1 MAEAGRVLVGTC
13 NWADHKDFYPP
24 GLPAPERL
32 AFYARFFPIV
42 EVDTTFY
49 GIPKP
54 EVAKRWVRSTPDSF
68 LFNVK
73 AYKSL
78 TFHEREDGK
87 PRAATDDEER
97 DFMTLLKPIR
107 ESGKLRGVHY
117 QFPPWFT
124 ANPANMDYI
133 SRLPDRHPQDRLVV
147 EFRHRSWSEPGRFDA
162 VTELLEEA
170 RMTYCIVD
178 EPQLGSG
185 SMAPHTAVTTPDLA
199 VLRLHGHNYKTWY
212 KKGQTSADRF
222 DYLYPEEE
230 LLEWVP
236 RIRTLANRVKEVHV
250 LFNNNRSNY
259 AVVNGLQMG
268 ELLDLDLPSPDSL
281 PKRVPDTEQT
291 ELPLETS
298 ARRRPRARA

>member
-1 MAEAGRVLVGTC
+1 VVESSRILVGTC

-24 GLPAPERL
+24 GMPAPERL
-32 AFYARFFPIV
+32 AYYAGFFPIV

-54 EVAKRWVRSTPDSF
+54 EVGERWVQSTPDGF
-68 LFNVK
+68 VFNVK
-73 AYKSL
+73 AFKSL
-78 TFHEREDGK
+78 TLHERENGR

-97 DFMTLLKPIR
+97 DFMALLRPVR
-107 ESGKLRGVHY
+107 DAGKLRAVHY

-133 SRLPDRHPQDRLVV
+133 SRLPDRHPRDRLIV
-147 EFRHRSWSEPGRFDA
+147 EFRHRTWSEAGRFDA

-170 RMTYCIVD
+170 GMTYCVVD
-178 EPQLGSG
+178 EPQLGSA
-185 SMAPHTAVTTPDLA
+185 SMAPHMAVTTPDLA

-212 KKGQTSADRF
+212 KKGETSADRF
-222 DYLYPEEE
+222 DYLYREEE

-236 RIRTLANRVKEVHV
+236 RIRALADRAREVHV

-268 ELLDLDLPSPDSL
+268 QLLDLGLPSPEL
-281 PKRVPDTEQT
+281 VLNRVPDPEQA
-291 ELPLETS
+291 ELPFS
-298 ARRRPRARA
+298 RSPRAGA

>member
-1 MAEAGRVLVGTC
+1 MAEAGQVLVGTC

-54 EVAKRWVRSTPDSF
+54 EVAERWVRSTPDSF

-78 TFHEREDGK
+78 TLHEREDGK
-87 PRAATDDEER
+87 PRAATDEEER
-97 DFMTLLKPIR
+97 DFMALLRPVR
-107 ESGKLRGVHY
+107 DSGKLGAVHY

-133 SRLPDRHPQDRLVV
+133 SRLPDRHPQDRLIV
-147 EFRHRSWSEPGRFDA
+147 EFRHRSWSEPARFDA

-170 RMTYCIVD
+170 GMTYCIVD
-178 EPQLGSG
+178 EPQLGSA
-185 SMAPHTAVTTPDLA
+185 SMAPHMAVTTPDLA

-212 KKGQTSADRF
+212 KKGETSADRF

-236 RIRTLANRVKEVHV
+236 RIRTLADRVKEVHV

-268 ELLDLDLPSPDSL
+268 QLLDLGLPPPESIPGPAADA
-281 PKRVPDTEQT
+281 EQT
-291 ELPLETS
+291 ELPLGEV
-298 ARRRPRARA
+298 

>member
-1 MAEAGRVLVGTC
+1 VAEAGRVLVGTC
-13 NWADHKDFYPP
+13 NWADHKDFYPR
-24 GLPAPERL
+24 GLPATERL
-32 AFYARFFPIV
+32 GHYARYFPIV

-54 EVAKRWVRSTPDSF
+54 EVAERWVQSTPDSF
-68 LFNVK
+68 VFNVK

-78 TFHEREDGK
+78 TLHEREDGK
-87 PRAATDDEER
+87 PRAATDEEER
-97 DFMTLLKPIR
+97 DFMALLRPVR
-107 ESGKLRGVHY
+107 DSGKLGAVHY

-133 SRLPDRHPQDRLVV
+133 SRLPDRHPQDRLIV
-147 EFRHRSWSEPGRFDA
+147 EFRHRSWSEPARFDA

-170 RMTYCIVD
+170 GMTYCIVD
-178 EPQLGSG
+178 EPQLGSA
-185 SMAPHTAVTTPDLA
+185 SMAPHMAVTTPDLA

-212 KKGQTSADRF
+212 KKGETSADRF

-236 RIRTLANRVKEVHV
+236 RIRTLADRVKEVHV

-268 ELLDLDLPSPDSL
+268 QLLDLGLPAPISLPRPAPQPEQADLPL
-281 PKRVPDTEQT
+281 GEV
-291 ELPLETS
+291 
-298 ARRRPRARA
+298 

>member
-1 MAEAGRVLVGTC
+1 MVEAQHILVGTC
-13 NWADHKDFYPP
+13 NWADHKDFYPR
-24 GLPAPERL
+24 GLPQTERL
-32 AFYARFFPIV
+32 AYYARFFPIV

-54 EVAKRWVRSTPDSF
+54 EVAERWVESTPDSF
-68 LFNVK
+68 AFNVK

-78 TFHEREDGK
+78 TLHERENGR
-87 PRAATDDEER
+87 PRAATEDEER
-97 DFMTLLKPIR
+97 EFMALLRPVR
-107 ESGKLRGVHY
+107 DAGKLRAVHY

-133 SRLPDRHPQDRLVV
+133 SRLPDHHPRDRLIV
-147 EFRHRSWSEPGRFDA
+147 EFRHRSWSEAGRFDA

-170 RMTYCIVD
+170 GMTYCVVD
-178 EPQLGSG
+178 EPQLGSA
-185 SMAPHTAVTTPDLA
+185 SMAPHLAVTTPDLA

-212 KKGQTSADRF
+212 KKGETSADRF
-222 DYLYPEEE
+222 DYLDPEEE

-236 RIRTLANRVKEVHV
+236 RIRALADRAREVHV

-268 ELLDLDLPSPDSL
+268 QLLDIGLPSAELVLNRNPEA
-281 PKRVPDTEQT
+281 EQA
-291 ELPLETS
+291 ELPFGRS
-298 ARRRPRARA
+298 PKAGV